1 MWVLLLEKVFAKV
14 YGSYN
19 AIEAG
24 NPMNAI
30 RNLTGAPGANKYL
43 SKFSLDEL
51 WDLIYESY

>member
-1 MWVLLLEKVFAKV
+1 LLEKVFAKV